1 MASREGIMNRK
12 VREVRA
18 REFKRLV
25 SERDFLPPTK
35 YVEKAMPRAVVLK
48 QYEYVQ
54 RAQALRAIARGSW

>member
-1 MASREGIMNRK
+1 MSSREGVMNRK

-18 REFKRLV
+18 REFNRLV
-25 SERDFLPPTK
+25 RERDFLPPTK
-35 YVEKAMPRAVVLK
+35 YVAKDMPRAILLK